1 MMSATRLR
9 TTTAA
14 CLIVASAAAPLS
26 ATASGASASNSVFSP
41 QMMMRVESSH
51 VVYVLGSVGCS
62 RAPCL
67 RLLRTGNDGSTFA
80 TVTPPPVTSDAG
92 SPLGSLNQLVFAN
105 DKVGFALEGEGGGE
119 GVANGD
125 VLYATYNGA
134 RTWKK
139 VSEPPGGALSRIA
152 VTPNMLYGV
161 TMHCA
166 KQSNGNEG
174 CTNYRL
180 VHTSL
185 SVNHWVS
192 SAIPN
197 GNALPSGGYVG
208 NVAALGSKAW
218 LTEGAKWSLL
228 VSWRN
233 YGMTLSTRTPV
244 PPGLM
249 SVAGCDL
256 TATSTTVLWAQCPT
270 GMEISFFFSDDAG
283 ANWTLLPTKQFS
295 GTGGGYFDPVSNS
308 LAYLD
313 YGGPRSLY
321 RVTDAGHHMT
331 EVGTLQ
337 CSKVDSSV
345 NSMVFISERAGL
357 AICSPEGVGISNRLE
372 RTTDGGAK
380 WSRVIT

>member
-1 MMSATRLR
+1 
-9 TTTAA
+9 
-14 CLIVASAAAPLS
+14 
-26 ATASGASASNSVFSP
+26 
-41 QMMMRVESSH
+41 MMRVESSH
-51 VVYVLGSVGCS
+51 VVYVLGSDGCS

-67 RLLRTGNDGSTFA
+67 ELLRTDNNGASFA
-80 TVTPPPVTSDAG
+80 KVTPPPVNAGDG
-92 SPLGSLNQLVFAN
+92 SPVGSLNQLVFAN
-105 DKVGFALEGEGGGE
+105 DNVGFALEGEGGGE

-125 VLYATYNGA
+125 VLYATFNGA
-134 RTWKK
+134 QTWKQ

-152 VTPNMLYGV
+152 VTANMLYGL

-166 KQSNGNEG
+166 NQSNGNES

-197 GNALPSGGYVG
+197 GSALPSGGYVG
-208 NVAALGSKAW
+208 NVAAYGPMVW

-228 VSWRN
+228 VYSYDHGSILN
-233 YGMTLSTRTPV
+233 TFTPKW
-244 PPGLM
+244 PALA

-256 TATSTTVLWAQCPT
+256 TAFSTVNLWASCPT
-270 GMEISFFFSDDAG
+270 GMEVSFSFSGDG
-283 ANWTLLPTKQFS
+283 GGTWTHVPTDQFM
-295 GTGGGYFDPVSNS
+295 GTGGGFFDPVSGA

-321 RVTDAGHHMT
+321 RVIDSGRRLVK
-331 EVGTLQ
+331 VGSLQ
-337 CSKVDSSV
+337 CSKNNSSV
-345 NSMVFISERAGL
+345 NSMVFTSERNGL
-357 AICSPEGVGISNRLE
+357 AICLPQDLLSLARLE

-380 WSRVIT
+380 WSRVIP